1 MRDQDGV
8 CLIDSTP
15 LGRLL
20 ARDLTDGVPTPV
32 LARRFHHWVGEA
44 MLMALATL
52 RQKTGLASVALSGGC
67 MQNKV
72 LFEILVERLEE
83 NGFTVFAGEQA
94 PMNDGGIA
102 LGQAF
107 IGGYSCA

>member
-1 MRDQDGV
+1 MRILVTGGAGY
-8 CLIDSTP
+8 IGSHTW
-15 LGRLL
+15 
-20 ARDLTDGVPTPV
+20 TV
-32 LARRFHHWVGEA
+32 LAERGFEA
-44 MLMALATL
+44 TIADNFCNSST
-52 RQKTGLASVALSGGC
+52 R
-67 MQNKV
+67 V
-72 LFEILVERLEE
+72 LERLEA